1 MDERYA
7 EETQTLRELLA
18 IMHEHDLDVIKV
30 KLGDAIYELSRR
42 SDPAPSSEPQSY
54 AAAFDE
60 PAAPVAGANVTKVFA
75 PLTGVFYRS
84 PSPDAASYVE
94 VGDRV
99 QPGDVLCVLEAMK
112 LFNEIQ
118 SDDAGTIVRIVPGNG
133 ELVSQGDELFWI
145 DASTKFI
152 PSGDEGL
159 EATRP

>member
-18 IMHEHDLDVIKV
+18 IMHEHDLDTIKV

-42 SDPAPSSEPQSY
+42 LEPATAAEPPSHGAGEE
-54 AAAFDE
+54 AAA
-60 PAAPVAGANVTKVFA
+60 PLAGPNVTRVFA

-84 PSPDAASYVE
+84 PSPDASAYVE

-118 SDDAGTIVRIVPGNG
+118 SDDAGTISRIVPGNG

-145 DASTKFI
+145 E
-152 PSGDEGL
+152 P
-159 EATRP
+159 

>member
-18 IMHEHDLDVIKV
+18 IMHEHDLDTIKV

-42 SDPAPSSEPQSY
+42 FESAPPAAPPSPPGD
-54 AAAFDE
+54 DE
-60 PAAPVAGANVTKVFA
+60 TAAPVAGANVTKVFA

-84 PSPDAASYVE
+84 PSPDASAYVE

-118 SDDAGTIVRIVPGNG
+118 SDDAGTIARIVPGNG

-145 DASTKFI
+145 E
-152 PSGDEGL
+152 P
-159 EATRP
+159 

>member
-18 IMHEHDLDVIKV
+18 IMHEHDLDSIKV
-30 KLGDAIYELSRR
+30 KLGDATYELSRR
-42 SDPAPSSEPQSY
+42 IEPAPSAEPQSSM
-54 AAAFDE
+54 AAADE

-84 PSPDAASYVE
+84 PSPDAASFVE
-94 VGDRV
+94 VGHRV

-145 DASTKFI
+145 DPSTL
-152 PSGDEGL
+152 GT
-159 EATRP
+159 TRP

>member
-1 MDERYA
+1 MMDERYA

-18 IMHEHDLDVIKV
+18 IMHEHDLETIKV

-42 SDPAPSSEPQSY
+42 SEPAPSAEPPGYPMAS
-54 AAAFDE
+54 DE
-60 PAAPVAGANVTKVFA
+60 PAAPVAGTNVTKVFA

-84 PSPDAASYVE
+84 PSPDAAAYVD

-99 QPGDVLCVLEAMK
+99 QAGDVLCVLEAMK

-118 SDDAGTIVRIVPGNG
+118 SDDAGTIVRVIPGNG

-145 DASTKFI
+145 E
-152 PSGDEGL
+152 P
-159 EATRP
+159 